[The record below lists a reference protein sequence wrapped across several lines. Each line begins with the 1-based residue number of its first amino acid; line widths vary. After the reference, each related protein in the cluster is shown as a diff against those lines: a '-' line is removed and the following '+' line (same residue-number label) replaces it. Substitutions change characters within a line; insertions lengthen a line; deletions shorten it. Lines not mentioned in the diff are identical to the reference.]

1 MALLVACSG
10 SIKTPDRTRMTTKE
24 IVEASKPAIVR
35 VESNFGG
42 EEAGGVGTGFVLTAD
57 GRIATNLHV
66 IQGASEVQ
74 VTLLDGSKHEVTR
87 VHAIDSERDLA
98 IISIR
103 PTAQLSTLAL
113 GNSDIVSAGDHVI
126 AIGNPLGVLDYTV
139 SDGLISSVRPLTQS
153 LTILQISA
161 PISQGSSGGPLF
173 NHYGEVIGV
182 ATAIFTE
189 GQNLNFGVPSNYLRS
204 LLANADEAGIT
215 MDEFAKRFQ
224 EAQENAASQAGT
236 PDRDVPDHE
245 VGMLEGC
252 SDAALVEVFDSIR
265 QAIAI
270 GAPLYNEGNREA
282 CYRVYEGTAM
292 RLEREISCP
301 GLRDA
306 LGHGLLR
313 ANATDTDDFTAKAWA
328 MRDTFDGIIDV
339 IVRKAREP

>member
-1 MALLVACSG
+1 
-10 SIKTPDRTRMTTKE
+10 MTTKE

-35 VESNFGG
+35 IESSFGDSESG
-42 EEAGGVGTGFVLTAD
+42 AVGTGFVLTAD

-66 IQGASEVQ
+66 IQGATEVR
-74 VTLLDGSKHEVTR
+74 VTLLDGTKHIVHR

-98 IISIR
+98 IISIE
-103 PTAQLSTLAL
+103 PSSKMTTLPL
-113 GNSDIVSAGDHVI
+113 GDSDIVSAGDIVI

-204 LLANADEAGIT
+204 LLANADDTGIT
-215 MDEFAKRFQ
+215 MQEFARRFH
-224 EAQENAASQAGT
+224 EAQDKPDSGSAA
-236 PDRDVPDHE
+236 PDRRVPDHE
-245 VGMLEGC
+245 LAILDGC
-252 SDAALVEVFDSIR
+252 GDSTLVEVFDSIR

-270 GAPLYNEGNREA
+270 GAPLYNDGNREA
-282 CYRVYEGTAM
+282 CYRVYEGAAM

-301 GLRDA
+301 GLREA

-313 ANATDTDDFTAKAWA
+313 ASAADNDDYTSKAWA
-328 MRDTFDGIIDV
+328 MRDAFDGIIDV
-339 IVRKAREP
+339 IVRRAREH